1 MTSLDRRQIL
11 KSAMLTAPLLLT
23 GRAFAAPA
31 AAHNRLL
38 VVFLRGA
45 YDAVNIVV
53 PTSSDFYHEARPNI
67 GLGKPDSINP
77 DAPIPLDSDW
87 SLHPALRDSILP
99 LWQAKQIAFIPFAGA
114 DDMSRSHFAT
124 QDSIELGQPIGGHR
138 DYGSGFM
145 GRLAAA
151 LGHDAPIAFTQ
162 QLPLCF
168 RGGPVVPNIALTNAN
183 RKPSLNP
190 QEADLITAMYQG
202 QRVGGVDL
210 EKTVKEGFAVRETV
224 FQAIQNE
231 MMQASRGAVTPKGF
245 ELSARRI
252 GHLMRDRFN
261 LAFVDVGGWD
271 THVNQGGA
279 QGYLA
284 NRIGELGRALA
295 GFADEIGPDAWLSTT
310 VVVISEFGRTF
321 HENGD
326 RGTDHGHG
334 SIYWVLGGNVQG
346 GRIAGPQIRLAPDTL
361 NQARDLPVLTDYR
374 ALIGGIVTRQFAL
387 SPDRLQAVF
396 PVVSPVDLGLV

>member
-1 MTSLDRRQIL
+1 MHPIDRRQML
-11 KSAMLTAPLLLT
+11 KSAAVAAPLLLA

-31 AAHNRLL
+31 AAGNRLL
-38 VVFLRGA
+38 LVFLRGA
-45 YDAVNIVV
+45 YDAINIVA
-53 PTSSDFYHEARPNI
+53 PTSSDFYHQSRPNI
-67 GLGKPDSINP
+67 GLGKPDPANP
-77 DAPIPLDSDW
+77 DAPIPLDADW
-87 SLHPALRDSILP
+87 SLHPALKDSILP
-99 LWQAKQIAFIPFAGA
+99 LWRARQVAFIPFAGT
-114 DDMSRSHFAT
+114 DDMSRSHFET

-168 RGGPVVPNIALTNAN
+168 RGGPVVPNIALSNASG
-183 RKPSLNP
+183 KPPLDP
-190 QEADLITAMYQG
+190 QETGLITAMYKG
-202 QRVGGVDL
+202 QRIGGVDL
-210 EKTVKEGFAVRETV
+210 EKAVTEGFAVRETV
-224 FQAIQNE
+224 FKSIQDE
-231 MMQASRGAVTPKGF
+231 MTQASRGAVTPKGF

-252 GHLMRDRFN
+252 GHLMRDQFN

-295 GFADEIGPDAWLSTT
+295 GFADEIGPEAWRSTT

-321 HENGD
+321 RENGN

-334 SIYWVLGGNVQG
+334 SVYWVLGGNVQG
-346 GRIAGPQIRLAPDTL
+346 GRVAGPQVRLAPDML

-374 ALIGGIVTRQFAL
+374 ALIGGIVARQFAL
-387 SPDRLQAVF
+387 SPNRLQTVF
-396 PVVSPVDLGLV
+396 PAVPAANLGLV

>member
-1 MTSLDRRQIL
+1 
-11 KSAMLTAPLLLT
+11 
-23 GRAFAAPA
+23 
-31 AAHNRLL
+31 
-38 VVFLRGA
+38 
-45 YDAVNIVV
+45 
-53 PTSSDFYHEARPNI
+53 
-67 GLGKPDSINP
+67 
-77 DAPIPLDSDW
+77 
-87 SLHPALRDSILP
+87 
-99 LWQAKQIAFIPFAGA
+99 
-114 DDMSRSHFAT
+114 
-124 QDSIELGQPIGGHR
+124 
-138 DYGSGFM
+138 
-145 GRLAAA
+145 
-151 LGHDAPIAFTQ
+151 
-162 QLPLCF
+162 LPLCF
-168 RGGPVVPNIALTNAN
+168 RGGPVVPNIALSNAN

-202 QRVGGVDL
+202 QRIGGVDL

-231 MMQASRGAVTPKGF
+231 MMQASRDAVTPKGF

-284 NRIGELGRALA
+284 SRIGELGRALA
-295 GFADEIGPDAWLSTT
+295 GFVDEIGPDAWRSTT

-334 SIYWVLGGNVQG
+334 SIYWVLGGNVRG
-346 GRIAGPQIRLAPDTL
+346 GRIAGSQVRLAPDTL

-374 ALIGGIVTRQFAL
+374 ALIGGIVKRQFAL

-396 PVVSPVDLGLV
+396 PVVNPVDLGLV

>member
-11 KSAMLTAPLLLT
+11 KSAMLTAPLLLS
-23 GRAFAAPA
+23 GRAFATPA

-53 PTSSDFYHEARPNI
+53 PTSNDFYHEARPNI
-67 GLGKPDSINP
+67 GLGKPDSVNP

-99 LWQAKQIAFIPFAGA
+99 LWRAKQIAFIPFAGT

-151 LGHDAPIAFTQ
+151 LGHDASIAFTQ

-396 PVVSPVDLGLV
+396 PVINPVDLGLV